1 MTRRRSKTHPVDV
14 AIIGL
19 GNAGKPS
26 APLTEQSKQGPAA
39 TAGKCM
45 SFHDVVILFPG
56 HGLEDF
62 PTDLPDEKAAGLLN
76 AFSVAWHPAVLA
88 AVKSLPVEHRADVPP
103 ALPAGRLIVIPP
115 ACDES
120 VPTDWIDQARAEGA
134 TFISGLTD
142 RDALLSALLALPEF
156 SQPATAEL
164 DAELVA
170 DFFALGTCR
179 LQLELLTRR
188 MHHFGTSDE
197 SQLRRTAVAAAEA
210 AVAGDLEGAKAGL
223 RSAFEALTETRER
236 FYPVECYL
244 LDLCLLIPRV
254 ADSHLSR
261 ALAGDTPINVLATGR
276 DFEQILREKPE
287 LNQQFRR
294 ALDAG
299 SLDVLGGEW
308 RERPVPLLPL
318 PSVLHEFEKGHAA
331 FRQSFGRPP
340 DTWARRRYGFSTLL
354 PQILSRYGYR
364 GALHVALDDGLYP
377 DTEQSKIR
385 WEGCDGTVIDAT
397 TRIPLAAESAGSY
410 LRFSSRMAES
420 MQQDQ
425 TASVIWA
432 RWPEVHSPFWS
443 DFERIHKYA
452 PVLGR
457 FVTFRHFFE
466 QTDDPGR
473 QSRYEETEYLSP
485 FLIQSVA
492 AQEADP
498 IGRFVRFFQRRARF
512 DAGAFLEGLA
522 SVLREQPA
530 GGTSSRDLEERL
542 ESSGPDLPSSESP
555 SANLNDAE
563 IESFVAASARR
574 LAEIVMHGAASGP
587 GYLVFNP
594 LSFDRTVSVALPKL
608 ETPPALQPPV
618 RGAQLDANHRHVIV
632 DVPPCGY
639 AWIPSRGPKAERSK
653 AAAMT
658 EGQMIRNEFIEVH
671 LNESTGGIARI
682 KQYGRRPNRLSQQL
696 ALRFPRERTPRVAPD
711 SPAREPTFY
720 SDMRCASIRVTSSG
734 PALGEIVS
742 AGTLVDPEDGQ
753 TVAEFGQTVR
763 LWRGRPI
770 IELEIEVR
778 PTRLPDGDPWS
789 NYYASRFAWND
800 SAATLTR
807 GVLGGA
813 HGVQWERFESPH
825 FFEIATETQR
835 TTLLFSGLPF
845 HRKTGPRMLDSLLIV
860 GGETARRFRFG
871 IAIDRDYPMQSALD
885 ALVAPVVL
893 ETPNGPPVAG
903 RTGWLFHLNAK
914 NVQIVQILA
923 LQEPEPGNDEA
934 GDVSADENRG
944 YGFRLRLCETE
955 GRQRPV
961 QLRCFRTPTF
971 ACQRDFRGHRIATF
985 RIVDDAVYLEP
996 AAYEIVEL
1004 ELRFGPLPAV
1014 NS

>member
-1 MTRRRSKTHPVDV
+1 
-14 AIIGL
+14 
-19 GNAGKPS
+19 
-26 APLTEQSKQGPAA
+26 
-39 TAGKCM
+39 M

-76 AFSVAWHPAVLA
+76 AFAVTWHPAVLA
-88 AVKSLPVEHRADVPP
+88 AVKSLPLEHRADVPP

-115 ACDES
+115 ACDETL
-120 VPTDWIDQARAEGA
+120 PTGWIDQARAEGA
-134 TFISGLTD
+134 TIISGLTE
-142 RDALLSALLALPEF
+142 RDALLSALLALAES
-156 SQPATAEL
+156 SQSGPVEL
-164 DAELVA
+164 NAELVA

-188 MHHFGTSDE
+188 MHHFGTSDD
-197 SQLRRTAVAAAEA
+197 SHLRRTAIAAAEA
-210 AVAGDLEGAKAGL
+210 AVAGDVEGAKAGL
-223 RSAFEALTETRER
+223 RSAFEALSETRER

-254 ADSHLSR
+254 ADAHLTQ
-261 ALAGDTPINVLATGR
+261 ALADDTPINVLATGH
-276 DFEQILREKPE
+276 DFEQIFHEKPE
-287 LNQQFRR
+287 LNEKFRQ

-318 PSVLHEFEKGHAA
+318 PSVLREFEKGQAA
-331 FRQSFGRPP
+331 FASRFGRPP

-354 PQILSRYGYR
+354 PQILERYGYR
-364 GALHVALDDGLYP
+364 GGLHVALDDGLYP

-410 LRFSSRMAES
+410 LRFPSRMAES

-432 RWPEVHSPFWS
+432 RWPDVHSPFWR
-443 DFERIHKYA
+443 DFERIHSYA

-498 IGRFVRFFQRRARF
+498 IGRFVRHFQRRQRF
-512 DAGAFLEGLA
+512 DAGAFLDGLA
-522 SVLREQPA
+522 SALREQPV
-530 GGTSSRDLEERL
+530 GSPSGRELEERI
-542 ESSGPDLPSSESP
+542 ESSGPDSPSSEGP
-555 SANLNDAE
+555 PINLNDAE

-574 LAEIVMHGAASGP
+574 LAEIVMHGSASEP

-594 LSFDRTVSVALPKL
+594 LSFDRTVSVELPKL
-608 ETPPALQPPV
+608 ETPPAVQAPV
-618 RGAQLDANHRHVIV
+618 RGAQLDAKHRHVIV
-632 DVPPCGY
+632 DVPSCGY
-639 AWIPSRGPKAERSK
+639 AWIPSRGPKPERSK
-653 AAAMT
+653 STAMA
-658 EGQMIRNEFIEVH
+658 EGDMIRNEFIEVH
-671 LNESTGGIARI
+671 LNEATGGIARI
-682 KQYGRRPNRLSQQL
+682 KQYGRKPNRLSQQL
-696 ALRFPRERTPRVAPD
+696 ALRFPRERTPRPAPD
-711 SPAREPTFY
+711 SPGREPTYY
-720 SDMRCASIRVTSSG
+720 SDMRCTSIRVTSNG
-734 PALGEIVS
+734 PALGEIES
-742 AGTLVDPEDGQ
+742 SGTLVDPEDGS

-763 LWRGRPI
+763 VWRGRPMV
-770 IELEIEVR
+770 ELEIEIR
-778 PTRLPDGDPWS
+778 PTRMPDGDPWS

-807 GVLGGA
+807 SVLGGA

-835 TTLLFSGLPF
+835 TTLLFNGLPF

-860 GGETARRFRFG
+860 GGETARRFRFD

-885 ALVAPVVL
+885 ALVPPVVL
-893 ETPNGPPVAG
+893 ETPNGPPPTG

-914 NVQIVQILA
+914 NVQIVQILP
-923 LQEPEPGNDEA
+923 LQEPEPGDDEA
-934 GDVSADENRG
+934 SEVSGDKNGG

-955 GRQRPV
+955 GRQRPA

-971 ACQRDFRGHRIATF
+971 ACQRDFRGRRIATL
-985 RIVDDAVYLEP
+985 RIVDDAVCLEP

-1004 ELRFGPLPAV
+1004 ELRFG
-1014 NS
+1014 NT